1 MATAF
6 DLNGYSVLNNVITVD
21 MAEVLAASF
30 INLRN
35 FVHLR
40 DGKDLSEIGYFN
52 DEQVVKSFAQYGLPS
67 FDALLEH
74 LRPVVEDVVDKEL
87 YPTYSYARIYYNDA
101 EMASHI
107 DRASCEYSM
116 TLTLKTDGNLW
127 PIWFTD
133 KQNVTKELLL
143 DVGCGC
149 VYKGMELP
157 HWRTSFTGSQQIQ
170 VFLHYVDKNGPHAGL
185 KYDGRSMLGVPK
197 SFTA

>member
-1 MATAF
+1 MTTAF
-6 DLNGYSVLNNVITVD
+6 DLNGYSVLNDVITAD
-21 MAEVLAASF
+21 MAKVLAASF

-35 FVHLR
+35 LVYLR
-40 DGKDLSEIGYFN
+40 DGKDLNEIGYFN
-52 DEQVVKSFAQYGLPS
+52 DEQVAKSFVQYGLPS

-74 LRPVVEDVVDKEL
+74 LLPIVEDVVDKEL

-101 EMASHI
+101 EMAAHI
-107 DRASCEYSM
+107 DRPSCEYSM
-116 TLTLKTDGNLW
+116 TLTLKTDGDPW

-143 DVGCGC
+143 DVGSGC

-157 HWRTSFTGSQQIQ
+157 HWRTPFTGSQQIQ

-197 SFTA
+197 LLTA